1 MKAGACADLSGV
13 LLDADGVPISAELTH
28 RIIGINA
35 AQLRTIPEVIGR
47 PTRRRRPRQPVRRSS
62 AAMSPASSPTQLRSE
77 PPRGRNMS
85 GQDAASAG
93 DSQREEQLLG
103 GTANRGLVVRVG
115 DTVHRPQTEGS
126 AAVHDLLLHLEE
138 VGFDGA
144 PRYLGTDDQGR
155 EVLSYIDGE
164 APTVPYPAWAMEDDA
179 LVSVARLLRRYH
191 AAVRTFGGSDQPW
204 ASSVPAAYRQGL
216 VNHNDPNLDN
226 IIFRD
231 SEAVALIDFDLASP
245 GSALWDV
252 AVAAR
257 LWVPLRDPVDVPD
270 DRARR
275 TGDRLRLFADAYE
288 LDRWTDHDWRMPP
301 RRRTAGATTS
311 CVPARTWAAQG
322 FVHWVATGLAEHDE
336 RGRQW
341 LARHQQALREGV
353 EMTGVRSGDGAQ
365 PQLFTP

>member
-1 MKAGACADLSGV
+1 
-13 LLDADGVPISAELTH
+13 
-28 RIIGINA
+28 
-35 AQLRTIPEVIGR
+35 
-47 PTRRRRPRQPVRRSS
+47 
-62 AAMSPASSPTQLRSE
+62 
-77 PPRGRNMS
+77 MS
-85 GQDAASAG
+85 GEDAASAG
-93 DSQREEQLLG
+93 DSPREEQLLG

-164 APTVPYPAWAMEDDA
+164 AATVPYPAWAMADDA

-191 AAVRTFGGSDQPW
+191 AAVRTFGGSDHPW
-204 ASSVPAAYRQGL
+204 ASSVPAAYREGL
-216 VNHNDPNLDN
+216 VSHNDPNLDN

-231 SEAVALIDFDLASP
+231 GEAVALIDFDLASP

-288 LDRWTDHDWRMPP
+288 LDPVDRSRLAEAATQTHGWCYDLVR
-301 RRRTAGATTS
+301 AGAERGR
-311 CVPARTWAAQG
+311 PG
-322 FVHWVATGLAEHDE
+322 FIHWVATGLAEHDE

-341 LARHQQALREGV
+341 LARHQRALRE
-353 EMTGVRSGDGAQ
+353 A
-365 PQLFTP
+365 LK